1 MLRSGKFVLSPATT
15 VFYSATMP
23 RRDWD
28 NTGLALETQRTDER
42 REDDPSALLEAKD
55 GYIAE
60 LIKRVALLSRELE
73 RKDAVLLRVAE
84 ELREL
89 LFAAA
94 PRTEGAPRV
103 VPPEGVW
110 GGDRARGA
118 EDAREKSKRPALPE
132 GYRLVATA
140 SDARVLVAPGGLRVA
155 GYRGELDLR
164 KAALDAREH
173 SQGGW
178 QGP

>member
-1 MLRSGKFVLSPATT
+1 
-15 VFYSATMP
+15 MP

-28 NTGLALETQRTDER
+28 NTIPTLEARRADER

-60 LIKRVALLSRELE
+60 LIKQVAVVRRELD
-73 RKDAVLLRVAE
+73 RKDAVLLRAAE
-84 ELREL
+84 ELSEL

-103 VPPEGVW
+103 LPPGGVR

-118 EDAREKSKRPALPE
+118 EDAREKPKRPALPE
-132 GYRLVATA
+132 GYRLVATG

-178 QGP
+178 QDP